1 MITQTT
7 HASSSMVQWSLPTDY
22 TKPRWYAAYTRA
34 QHEKQVALQLDERNV
49 EHYLPLYEVVRQWK
63 DRCKRVRMPLFP
75 GYVFV
80 RIPLLN
86 RLDVLRIPGVVHLV
100 GFNGSPTALDDE
112 EVESLRC
119 ALAQG
124 VGAQP
129 HPFLTI
135 GRRVRITTGPLAG
148 LNGILLR
155 QKKSS
160 RLVVSLDLIQRSVAV
175 DIDAGDLEPAIG

>member
-1 MITQTT
+1 MITQTIDT
-7 HASSSMVQWSLPTDY
+7 GSPMVQWSLPTDY

-34 QHEKQVALQLDERNV
+34 QHEKQVALQLDERTV
-49 EHYLPLYEVVRQWK
+49 EHYLPLYEAVRQWK
-63 DRCKRVRMPLFP
+63 DRRKRVRMPLFP

-100 GFNGSPTALDDE
+100 GFNGTPTALDDE

-119 ALAQG
+119 ALACG
-124 VGAQP
+124 VGAEP

-135 GRRVRITTGPLAG
+135 GRRVRITAGPLAG
-148 LNGILLR
+148 HEGILVRRERNLR
-155 QKKSS
+155 
-160 RLVVSLDLIQRSVAV
+160 VVLSIHLIQRSILVQ
-175 DIDAGDLEPAIG
+175 INSESLEPLI